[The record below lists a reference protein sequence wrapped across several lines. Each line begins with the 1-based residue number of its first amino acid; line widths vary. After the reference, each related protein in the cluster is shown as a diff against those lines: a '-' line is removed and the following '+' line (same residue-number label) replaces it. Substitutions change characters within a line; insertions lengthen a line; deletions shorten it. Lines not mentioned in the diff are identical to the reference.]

1 MFATHY
7 LRAFEQAASSKHM
20 SSCVLF
26 LDIKSAFH
34 SLVREAVFDMPPTL
48 PDRLHEVLE
57 AAGCDP
63 SEVMKHCAQERIGQ
77 QFSLPLPA
85 L

>member
-1 MFATHY
+1 
-7 LRAFEQAASSKHM
+7 
-20 SSCVLF
+20 
-26 LDIKSAFH
+26 
-34 SLVREAVFDMPPTL
+34 MPPTL